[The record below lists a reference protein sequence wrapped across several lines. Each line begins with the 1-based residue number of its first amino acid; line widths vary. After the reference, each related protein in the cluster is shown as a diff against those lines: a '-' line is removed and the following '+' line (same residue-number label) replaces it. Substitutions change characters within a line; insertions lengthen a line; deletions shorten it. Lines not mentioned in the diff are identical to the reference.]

1 MAYDVKVPVG
11 IYMNLLNT
19 SSTSG
24 YRERVRT
31 IVNNLNTNFNF
42 DLRPEDTS
50 YNDFWDGLINV
61 NNLSYANYSSQFDTI
76 ISMAQ
81 SLSDTLEKRYMDYIG
96 MVMSLDGYI
105 CYASDAFSRIA
116 DSIWSFG
123 DGSIYKNKTG
133 KVLPDGSYEIVR
145 QGLEYTYN
153 GILSILQEF
162 EDYISTDPGPT
173 AAAKVYGMSR
183 AKFKDV
189 TYLEWKRDN
198 YFIPKIQQISDLLSK
213 STEELAKIVTYLGEI
228 DKALNIWLIESFKL
242 VSYINLAFNLSK
254 KVENIAN
261 KIITFNTGVT
271 TTSIIAINQ
280 AKFWKKQVLADG
292 SNTYQCL
299 VSAIEAGLISLVYPS
314 QLAAFIDDSW
324 DLMIPNYGN

>member
-1 MAYDVKVPVG
+1 MAYDVKIPIG

-19 SSTSG
+19 SLNSG
-24 YRERVRT
+24 YRERIRT
-31 IVNNLNTNFNF
+31 IINSLNADFNFN
-42 DLRPEDTS
+42 LRPEDTS
-50 YNDFWDGLINV
+50 YEDFWGNLINV
-61 NNLSYANYSSQFDTI
+61 NNLTYVNYSATFDKI
-76 ISMAQ
+76 INISQ
-81 SLSDTLEKRYMDYIG
+81 SLSDNLEKRYMDYVG

-133 KVLPDGSYEIVR
+133 KILEDGSYEIIR
-145 QGLEYTYN
+145 PGLEYTYE
-153 GILSILQEF
+153 GILSILIEF

-173 AAAKVYGMSR
+173 AAASVYGMSKAR
-183 AKFKDV
+183 FNDV

-198 YFIPKIQQISDLLSK
+198 YFIPKIQQISDLLDK
-213 STEELAKIVTYLGEI
+213 STVELSKILAYLVEVE
-228 DKALNIWLIESFKL
+228 KALNIWLIESFKL

-299 VSAIEAGLISLVYPS
+299 VSAIEAGLVVLVYPS
-314 QLAAFIDDSW
+314 QLESLINDSW